1 MCLFAAI
8 GGVVM
13 SSPQITA
20 VPAVGARNP
29 VIIFIVV
36 DLPAPFGPRNP
47 NTSPAGTLND
57 TLSTATTGPNFLT
70 RLRISSIPSLP
81 RAGGA
86 DISWSAAAATPLPG
100 SAGFGGHRDHNKQAI
115 MPELRHDSPSRL
127 DRLVIKATRQ
137 NHRSVMLLRY

>member
-1 MCLFAAI
+1 
-8 GGVVM
+8 M
-13 SSPQITA
+13 SWPQTIA

-70 RLRISSIPSLP
+70 RLRISSIPSPP
-81 RAGGA
+81 RAGGPLCLFRAAPAPRPNRESRSGRKA
-86 DISWSAAAATPLPG
+86 DGVTG
-100 SAGFGGHRDHNKQAI
+100 
-115 MPELRHDSPSRL
+115 
-127 DRLVIKATRQ
+127 RQ
-137 NHRSVMLLRY
+137 

>member
-70 RLRISSIPSLP
+70 RLQISSIPSLP
-81 RAGGA
+81 RAGG
-86 DISWSAAAATPLPG
+86 PLCRFRQAPAPRPNRASRSGRKPTALQGG
-100 SAGFGGHRDHNKQAI
+100 SD
-115 MPELRHDSPSRL
+115 DS
-127 DRLVIKATRQ
+127 
-137 NHRSVMLLRY
+137 